1 MGGENSGRRPDVL
14 KMAQDQQKNSF
25 IKFESEP
32 EQIVLPNY
40 SGLQAVRK
48 TDPALVTGVSSVFT
62 RTGDVVAATNDY
74 TWAQINKA
82 TSDIADI
89 TTKSHTSLSSI
100 GTNTHAQIDTH
111 ISNSAIHV
119 PVLTSGS
126 VIFADSNGLQQDN
139 ANLFWDDTNNRLGIG
154 TTSPGYPLDVKGSIH
169 SISQTGGTNLY
180 WIRDLSGNALLYLYA
195 GGTQKVQIATDQDTY
210 FNGGNVGI
218 GTTNPNANAL
228 LDISSTTKAFMPPRM
243 TTTQRDAIASPT
255 AGMVVY
261 NSTTNVLNFHNGT
274 SWGA

>member
-100 GTNTHAQIDTH
+100 GTNTHAQIDTAITASTNH
-111 ISNSAIHV
+111 IAVNTQSHSDYMLNTGDTA
-119 PVLTSGS
+119 TGDYT
-126 VIFADSNGLQQDN
+126 F
-139 ANLFWDDTNNRLGIG
+139 DTNTFFIDSTNDRVGIG

-180 WIRDLSGNALLYLYA
+180 WLRDLSGNALLYLYA

-210 FNGGNVGI
+210 FNGGNIGI
-218 GTTNPNANAL
+218 GTTGPDQKL
-228 LDISSTTKAFMPPRM
+228 T
-243 TTTQRDAIASPT
+243 IAGDQ
-255 AGMVVY
+255 AGI
-261 NSTTNVLNFHNGT
+261 
-274 SWGA
+274 